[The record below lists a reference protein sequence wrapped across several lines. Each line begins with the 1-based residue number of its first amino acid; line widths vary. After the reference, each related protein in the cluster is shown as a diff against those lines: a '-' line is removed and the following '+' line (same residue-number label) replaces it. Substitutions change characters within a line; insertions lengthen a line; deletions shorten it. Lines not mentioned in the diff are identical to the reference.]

1 MWQWLPCKVVRF
13 PARKHRTD
21 LQTRQDSVISPLS
34 LAQIISDLDMKK
46 NVCIVHEV
54 QALMDFLNILIL
66 LHFEIRAMRGKD
78 S

>member
-1 MWQWLPCKVVRF
+1 MASMQSCQIPGTQTQDRSADQARF
-13 PARKHRTD
+13 GH
-21 LQTRQDSVISPLS
+21 ISLI

-54 QALMDFLNILIL
+54 QALMAFLNILIL